1 MAANT
6 SKGCVMSGFTIE
18 GARVFD
24 GHDVLGVRAVTV
36 HEGTITE
43 VGDVAPMDAERV
55 DGRGA
60 TLLPGLIDA
69 HTHADLETLGHAL
82 RFGVTTELDLF
93 SFPQK
98 MAGVLTAVRERA
110 DVADVRTASLGMTA
124 PGGHP
129 TQLRGNQ
136 DDPELPTVGNPAE
149 VPGFVDDRIAEGAD
163 YIKVLLESGKTL
175 GKDVPV
181 IDGRIVEAAV
191 RAAHARGKQVIAHAL
206 TVDTT
211 RQALAAGVDGFAHLF
226 VDGPATAELVES
238 MRASG
243 VFMTPTLSTL
253 ASITNQHVGAGL
265 ARDERV
271 AGKLP
276 EVWMD
281 NLAGNFNTYPSGDF
295 ETVLATVAALHRAG
309 VPILAGTDAS
319 HLGAPGMAH
328 GVSLH
333 GELALL
339 VRAGLSPLAALRA
352 ATSVPARIYGLADRG
367 VIAPGARAD
376 LLLVEGDPVT
386 TIGDTLSIRD
396 VWRSGS
402 RTAR

>member
-1 MAANT
+1 MARY
-6 SKGCVMSGFTIE
+6 VIE

-24 GHDVLGVRAVTV
+24 GEQLIGVRTVEVQGSRIVAV
-36 HEGTITE
+36 G
-43 VGDVAPMDAERV
+43 APVPAAAERV
-55 DGRGA
+55 DGSGA

-93 SFPQK
+93 SFPQT
-98 MAGVLTAVRERA
+98 MAEVRRAAAERT
-110 DVADVRTASLGMTA
+110 DIADVRSASVGLTA

-136 DDPELPTVGNPAE
+136 NDPELPTVARAE
-149 VPGFVDDRIAEGAD
+149 DAASFVDERIAEGAD
-163 YIKVLLESGKTL
+163 YIKVLIESGKTL

-181 IDGRIVEAAV
+181 VEEGVVKAAV
-191 RAAHARGKQVIAHAL
+191 AAAHDRDRMVIAHAL
-206 TVDTT
+206 TIEAT

-226 VDGPATAELVES
+226 IDGPGTPDLVEAF
-238 MRASG
+238 RAGG
-243 VFMTPTLSTL
+243 VFLTPTLSVL
-253 ASITNQHVGAGL
+253 ASLTNQHFGADL
-265 ARDERV
+265 ARDSRV
-271 AGKLP
+271 TGRLP
-276 EVWMD
+276 QSWMD
-281 NLAGNFNTYPSGDF
+281 NLSGDF
-295 ETVLATVAALHRAG
+295 NRFPTGDFDAALAAVKAMHATG

-333 GELALL
+333 GELQLL
-339 VRAGLSPLAALRA
+339 VRAGLTPTEALRA
-352 ATSVPARIYGLADRG
+352 ATSVPATTFGLADRG
-367 VIAPGARAD
+367 RITPGARAD
-376 LLLVEGDPVT
+376 LLLVDGDPT
-386 TIGDTLSIRD
+386 GRIEDTLSIRD